1 MMKSR
6 IPSARESGVALVT
19 TVIILAV
26 MAVVA
31 VALMQGVTS
40 DSYSARSVANYTR
53 AKLAAEAGLA
63 FASASLSRN
72 MTNDT
77 FVVVANTNR
86 QLFVGNGVTNPP
98 NSTDFVYTPVFSTV
112 GSLTSPVTVITSG
125 LMPTTNLVGGI
136 LLTNTN
142 LPGGLAITSPPVV
155 WTYMTNTN
163 GTTNA
168 RFAFWVED
176 LGGRLDLS
184 VVGTNDPTVARRPT
198 GTNPAEIALWSIFNP
213 GASND
218 FGNAIAGALI
228 TARSNVLTAATARL
242 VDSGVTPSL
251 LADLAANLRH
261 DTNEPEVI
269 PFGFRYAD
277 QGKAKYNLNT
287 NTNGVA
293 SVAVLAGAIGRNLPD
308 FINRAGAMD
317 GTVYLNNIA
326 ASIIDYADTND
337 IPTVDNPDNPTYYGI
352 ENIPWPNE
360 LFDQIESRGV
370 SGGAIRFRIKD
381 WVEVWNMGNKP
392 IDAAAKLSLSNNYNL
407 VLTFTNTA
415 LAVGFKANVQSATC
429 IDTGQAGPDW
439 LTNRTFTN
447 PAISPN
453 GYAVLEVDQPSSTY
467 LHRDFS
473 VALTNPS
480 WYATAPIRAAWAIY
494 AASNDSSPNMTHI
507 ARWGGV
513 VIQKT
518 PDGRWPRYLTAGSSL
533 KVPPT
538 TPNKWIFCNN
548 LGYASQSAL
557 GASPNHAGGDPRAQ
571 YFLKGSLYDQNYIN
585 KYASPG
591 GRNVG
596 RFFVSTFPESE
607 VNPRE
612 YWPDTGHAG
621 IPSDPDCDWGGDPG
635 TSYNNSP
642 QTVASTVASSV
653 ALASNNWVMFR
664 NDSGQFSNACEL
676 GNIYDPLQWSDQSAS
691 KITGQPGVWTNL
703 TSAASPDPRF
713 GGRNTLRIGRWE
725 FSRLTN
731 DGTKASQ
738 LLDVFAASTN
748 PAGPGGVV
756 QTRVAGK
763 ININTASTNALRAL
777 AAGVANS
784 RDPALLASPTGG
796 TNFSV
801 PASAVADFSAGAI
814 NFRSQRPFF
823 SPAQL
828 ASLSG
833 TNGAAW
839 PASAVFGNSNLTAV
853 SEWNDHAAEEWFAK
867 IYPLATVRSRNFLVH
882 VVGQALQ
889 TNGTTVLS
897 SARRTYQIYI
907 EPQRATSGASAG
919 LTTNSVSRVIAT
931 WDL

>member
-1 MMKSR
+1 
-6 IPSARESGVALVT
+6 
-19 TVIILAV
+19 
-26 MAVVA
+26 
-31 VALMQGVTS
+31 
-40 DSYSARSVANYTR
+40 VANYTR
-53 AKLAAEAGLA
+53 ARLAADAGLA
-63 FASASLSRN
+63 MASAAIATNS
-72 MTNDT
+72 TNDT
-77 FVVVANTNR
+77 FIVVVNTNR
-86 QLFVGNGVTNPP
+86 QLFIGNGVTNP
-98 NSTDFVYTPVFSTV
+98 STSTNFAYVPMFSTV
-112 GSLTSPVTVITSG
+112 SNLSTPIAAITSG
-125 LMPTTNLVGGI
+125 VVPITNVSGGVVF
-136 LLTNTN
+136 TNQ
-142 LPGGLAITSPPVV
+142 LPGGLSVTSPVV
-155 WTYMTNTN
+155 SWIYMTNAN
-163 GTTNA
+163 GATNA
-168 RFAFWVED
+168 RFAYWVED
-176 LGGRLDLS
+176 LGGRLDLA
-184 VVGTNDPTVARRPT
+184 VVGATGAGDITNARRLT
-198 GTNPAEIALWSIFNP
+198 GTNPAEIALWSFFNP
-213 GASND
+213 SSASD
-218 FGNAIAGALI
+218 AGNTNATAL
-228 TARSNVLTAATARL
+228 TAARSNLLTTATACLVNSSVANNNRL
-242 VDSGVTPSL
+242 AE
-251 LADLAANLRH
+251 LAVNLRH

-269 PFGFRYAD
+269 PFGFGYAD
-277 QGKAKYNLNT
+277 AGKAKYNLNT

-293 SVAVLAGAIGRNLPD
+293 SVAVLAGAISRNLPG
-308 FINRAGAMD
+308 FTNRAGAMD

-360 LFDQIESRGV
+360 LFDQIEFRGV

-596 RFFVSTFPESE
+596 RLFVSTFPESE

-897 SARRTYQIYI
+897 TARRTYQIYI

-919 LTTNSVSRVIAT
+919 LTTNSVPRVIAT